1 MSRLSLGSIGSV
13 LSTGGTN
20 KKVATSAPPME
31 SRPDDRHM
39 DELWRRLSL
48 AERERDRALRDRDEA
63 ISAKEDLE
71 RATLHTEAALHGDL
85 DKLQQ
90 RCAKLQGLVEELSA
104 AVKTSQ
110 HESKGLRTYVS
121 ELEDLVA
128 ANRRRRSVA
137 GLGDE
142 LLEGLTGSL
151 PLSVSRGSV
160 LSKATSAVSTLEDE
174 LRNAGG
180 SSCSEGS
187 SCGFEPICIVEPPE
201 NALAGSGPSTS
212 SRMSRMSFASSAV
225 SAADDFL
232 TGSQAMGTRIK
243 RSPRDDRPGGG
254 IAKDDKTPVARK
266 ELDQIIRRQRRE
278 IKKLRRRLA
287 DLAGSSSVPLSGVFD
302 SLLDKV
308 RELTR
313 EGSPTRGADLEAA
326 ATPHTTPS
334 RAAAT
339 AASSPTART
348 CRVHSPSSGSSA
360 SAASRV
366 QLVGLRIN
374 RLQAGGAAFADAGTP
389 FVAGPAPVA
398 EAAPSSPR
406 TAGNTVR
413 IKMQVNPN
421 SEKRRSVS
429 STASSRTSSTKAGN
443 TVQIGR
449 PKVCMLKPPD
459 RTTAAAPGSSK
470 AAAVPANCPF

>member
-1 MSRLSLGSIGSV
+1 
-13 LSTGGTN
+13 
-20 KKVATSAPPME
+20 ME

-48 AERERDRALRDRDEA
+48 AERERDRAMRDRDEA

-71 RATLHTEAALHGDL
+71 RATLHTEAALRGDL

-90 RCAKLQGLVEELSA
+90 RCAKLQGLVEELGA

-128 ANRRRRSVA
+128 ANRRRRSVGSVA
-137 GLGDE
+137 GLADE
-142 LLEGLTGSL
+142 LFEGLSGSL
-151 PLSVSRGSV
+151 PLSISRGSV

-187 SCGFEPICIVEPPE
+187 SCGFEPICVVEPPE
-201 NALAGSGPSTS
+201 NALAGSAPSTS
-212 SRMSRMSFASSAV
+212 SRMSRLSFASSAV

-308 RELTR
+308 RELTS
-313 EGSPTRGADLEAA
+313 EGSPARGADLEAA

-374 RLQAGGAAFADAGTP
+374 RLQTGGAAFADAGTP

-406 TAGNTVR
+406 TVR

-470 AAAVPANCPF
+470 AAAANCPF